1 MTKLEVGYVV
11 WGAFALAVVIPEVL
25 AYFGKSFVPFPGVV
39 RTAYNLELR
48 WPVAAIVFLAGLAIL
63 SVHLVLYPWPD

>member
-48 WPVAAIVFLAGLAIL
+48 WPVAAIAFLAGLAIL